1 MPSPTNWDAPPS
13 KAPVSNHCMIL
24 DQLGYLFICSIYLLF
39 LFMKLCCPNHFVTI
53 YIYLLFLFMKSFIV
67 LLLLSSLGQF
77 PSHQALTT
85 GPDSYGSGRLFFALM
100 WCLVAVEMSDE
111 LSNAHPP
118 EFNRGNGR
126 SPVNVHLN

>member
-1 MPSPTNWDAPPS
+1 MRHQVRPQYQITVGFWINWD
-13 KAPVSNHCMIL
+13 I
-24 DQLGYLFICSIYLLF
+24 YLFAVS
-39 LFMKLCCPNHFVTI
+39 
-53 YIYLLFLFMKSFIV
+53 IYLLFLFMKSFIV
-67 LLLLSSLGQF
+67 LLLLSPLGQF
-77 PSHQALTT
+77 QSHQALTT

-118 EFNRGNGR
+118 EINRGNGR